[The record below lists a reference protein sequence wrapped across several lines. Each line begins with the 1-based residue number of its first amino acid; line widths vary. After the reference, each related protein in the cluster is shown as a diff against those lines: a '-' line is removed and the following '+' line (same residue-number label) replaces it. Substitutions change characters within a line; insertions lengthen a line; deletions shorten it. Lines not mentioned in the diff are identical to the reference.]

1 MPIKIS
7 KILWS
12 LVILFLTVTT
22 VIFSFGIILIGAVAV
37 GLFAIYSNY
46 LRKKRSTRFKVTP
59 QKYMFGE
66 VIDIKAEVIDQPV
79 LDKNKYNIKN

>member
-1 MPIKIS
+1 MSTKLS

-22 VIFSFGIILIGAVAV
+22 VIFSFGIILIGAVAA

-46 LRKKRSTRFKVTP
+46 LRKKRSSRFKVTP
-59 QKYMFGE
+59 QKYVFGE
-66 VIDIKAEVIDQPV
+66 VIDIKAEVIDQIV
-79 LDKNKYNIKN
+79 SDKNKYKH